1 MPCTIGTGC
10 AGSSATAVSRSVEST
25 TGAVAV
31 DPGELLLT
39 GRFRD
44 VPVPHSGPWLRF
56 QSPLVKPDVRIARIR
71 LSPASSSLRARQ
83 VGAPSRQVV
92 KAEFSIKVLVRVLA
106 VPGAFPAAA
115 APQPAFQTPLGIPA
129 HRLIDPDDRTLIE
142 VRRPAADHG
151 IERRHPTFRTVGMP
165 LPRRRVMDFPE
176 QSSNRL
182 PGRLGAEIRLAVL

>member
-1 MPCTIGTGC
+1 MGW
-10 AGSSATAVSRSVEST
+10 VEST

-31 DPGELLLT
+31 GLRELPLA

-44 VPVPHSGPWLRF
+44 VPVPHSRPWLRF

-83 VGAPSRQVV
+83 VGTPSRQVV
-92 KAEFSIKVLVRVLA
+92 KAEFPIQVLVRVLA

-129 HRLIDPDDRTLIE
+129 HGLIDPEDRTLIE
-142 VRRPAADHG
+142 VRRPAPDHG
-151 IERRHPTFRTVGMP
+151 IERRDPTFWTVDMP
-165 LPRRRVMDFPE
+165 L
-176 QSSNRL
+176 
-182 PGRLGAEIRLAVL
+182 

>member
-1 MPCTIGTGC
+1 MGW
-10 AGSSATAVSRSVEST
+10 VEST

-31 DPGELLLT
+31 GLRELPLA

-44 VPVPHSGPWLRF
+44 VPVPHSRPWLRF
-56 QSPLVKPDVRIARIR
+56 QSPLVKPDVRISRIR

-92 KAEFSIKVLVRVLA
+92 KAEFPIQVLVRVLA

-129 HRLIDPDDRTLIE
+129 HRLIPTALDHFQLDFAKPLKTL
-142 VRRPAADHG
+142 
-151 IERRHPTFRTVGMP
+151 
-165 LPRRRVMDFPE
+165 
-176 QSSNRL
+176 
-182 PGRLGAEIRLAVL
+182 VLYP